1 MLHRIK
7 GFFDK
12 KMGGS
17 SGDGVTSRK
26 ATGESLRMA
35 TAALLIEAVK
45 ADDSISEEELKALRE
60 GLGERFGIDA
70 GETETLIQLAEE
82 EMAEAVSL
90 YGFTSLI
97 NKGFKYDEKK
107 GIIELLW
114 KVVYADSVLEKHEE
128 HLVRRI
134 ADLLQVS
141 HKDFIEAKLRVKG
154 ETLKRGEGQ

>member
-1 MLHRIK
+1 
-7 GFFDK
+7 
-12 KMGGS
+12 MGGKV
-17 SGDGVTSRK
+17 GEGVTSRK
-26 ATGESLRMA
+26 ATGESLKLA

-45 ADDSISEEELKALRE
+45 ADDSISEEELAALRE

-70 GETETLIQLAEE
+70 SETETLIRFAEE
-82 EMAEAVSL
+82 ETAEAVSL

>member
-1 MLHRIK
+1 
-7 GFFDK
+7 
-12 KMGGS
+12 MGEKEGE
-17 SGDGVTSRK
+17 GVTSRK
-26 ATGESLRMA
+26 ATGESLKLA

-45 ADDSISEEELKALRE
+45 ADDSISEEELVTLRE
-60 GLGERFGIDA
+60 GLEKRFGIDA
-70 GETETLIQLAEE
+70 AETETLIRLAEE
-82 EMAEAVSL
+82 ETAEAVSL

-141 HKDFIEAKLRVKG
+141 HKDFIEAKLRVKR